1 MRHRCTFALIAAAT
15 VGTSLG
21 AQTPAPITMPNG
33 NFVIQARDTAKA
45 KEVAIAGW
53 PFVLKGGGAFA
64 FTNPA
69 DSLTFSGKLVQ
80 KDGTATYTDQ
90 SCDTPA
96 RYTVRQE
103 RGGYA
108 FDFKLGGCPE
118 NAASF
123 DKLLFIAG
131 KPKR

>member
-1 MRHRCTFALIAAAT
+1 MRHRWIVSLIAAAT

-33 NFVIQARDTAKA
+33 NYLIQARDTAKA

-53 PFVLKGGGAFA
+53 PFVLKGGGAFMI
-64 FTNPA
+64 TTP
-69 DSLTFSGKLVQ
+69 DSLTFTGKLVQ

-96 RYTVRQE
+96 LYLVRQE

-108 FDFKLGGCPE
+108 FDFKSGGCPE

-123 DKLLFIAG
+123 DKLLFVSG